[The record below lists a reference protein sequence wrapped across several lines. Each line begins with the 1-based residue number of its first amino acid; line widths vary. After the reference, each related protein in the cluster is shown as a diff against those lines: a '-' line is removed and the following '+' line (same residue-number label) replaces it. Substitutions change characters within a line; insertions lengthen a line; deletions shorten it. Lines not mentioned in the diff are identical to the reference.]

1 MRHAISACRFFYK
14 MQSSRLQNLFL
25 QWRAAR
31 VWVSSLHNNRVLL
44 SASPKVEQKSKN
56 WEKCST
62 AASKICAR
70 VSGSRTK
77 KQKLGKMF
85 YRATSKTARTCQLSY
100 WEVLKKSACTRPVFT
115 APYPNAA
122 SHHRCIQ
129 KHWILQKKEPPK
141 IGRFLRCAAFIF
153 FSVIRS

>member
-62 AASKICAR
+62 AALKICAR

-85 YRATSKTARTCQLSY
+85 YRATPETALPRQLSY
-100 WEVLKKSACTRPVFT
+100 WEVLPKSACTRPVFT

-129 KHWILQKKEPPK
+129 KHWILKKRTAEN
-141 IGRFLRCAAFIF
+141 RTVLEMCRVYLFL
-153 FSVIRS
+153 SY

>member
-1 MRHAISACRFFYK
+1 MAAEFVLGR
-14 MQSSRLQNLFL
+14 
-25 QWRAAR
+25 RAAR

-62 AASKICAR
+62 AALKICAR

-85 YRATSKTARTCQLSY
+85 YRATPETALPRQLSY
-100 WEVLKKSACTRPVFT
+100 WEVLPKSARTPHLHSTASKCSIASPLHPKALDFT
-115 APYPNAA
+115 
-122 SHHRCIQ
+122 
-129 KHWILQKKEPPK
+129 KKEPPK

>member
-1 MRHAISACRFFYK
+1 MS
-14 MQSSRLQNLFL
+14 LFL
-25 QWRAAR
+25 ENAELAAAEFVLGRRAAR

-62 AASKICAR
+62 AALKICAR

-85 YRATSKTARTCQLSY
+85 YRDPQKPRGLVSYHIGKCCQNQPARSP
-100 WEVLKKSACTRPVFT
+100 S
-115 APYPNAA
+115 
-122 SHHRCIQ
+122 S
-129 KHWILQKKEPPK
+129 
-141 IGRFLRCAAFIF
+141 
-153 FSVIRS
+153 

>member
-14 MQSSRLQNLFL
+14 MQSSRLRNLFL

-62 AASKICAR
+62 AALKICAR

-85 YRATSKTARTCQLSY
+85 YRATPETALPRQLSY
-100 WEVLKKSACTRPVFT
+100 WEVLPKFSPH
-115 APYPNAA
+115 APSSQHRVQMQHRITAA
-122 SHHRCIQ
+122 S
-129 KHWILQKKEPPK
+129 KSTGFYKKRTAENRTVLEMCR
-141 IGRFLRCAAFIF
+141 IYLFL
-153 FSVIRS
+153 SY

>member
-1 MRHAISACRFFYK
+1 MRHAFSACRFFYE
-14 MQSSRLQNLFL
+14 MQSSWLRNLFL
-25 QWRAAR
+25 RWRADR

-85 YRATSKTARTCQLSY
+85 YRCPPKPRGLVRYHIGKCCQNQPAR
-100 WEVLKKSACTRPVFT
+100 PIFT
-115 APYPNAA
+115 APRPNAA

-129 KHWILQKKEPPK
+129 KHWILQKKNRRK
-141 IGRFLRCAAFIF
+141 SDG
-153 FSVIRS
+153 S

>member
-1 MRHAISACRFFYK
+1 MRHAISACRFFYE
-14 MQSSRLQNLFL
+14 MQSSWLRNLFL
-25 QWRAAR
+25 RWRADR

-85 YRATSKTARTCQLSY
+85 YRCPPKPRGLVRYHIGKCCQNQPARGPSSQRLIQMQHRITAASKSTGFYKKRTAENRTVLEMCRVYLFLSY
-100 WEVLKKSACTRPVFT
+100 
-115 APYPNAA
+115 
-122 SHHRCIQ
+122 
-129 KHWILQKKEPPK
+129 
-141 IGRFLRCAAFIF
+141 
-153 FSVIRS
+153 

>member
-1 MRHAISACRFFYK
+1 MPFRHVAFFIKCRARGCGIC
-14 MQSSRLQNLFL
+14 S
-25 QWRAAR
+25 WAAGGR

-56 WEKCST
+56 REKCST
-62 AASKICAR
+62 AALKICAR

-100 WEVLKKSACTRPVFT
+100 WEVLPKSACTRPVFT

-129 KHWILQKKEPPK
+129 KHWILQKRTAENRTVLEMCR
-141 IGRFLRCAAFIF
+141 IYLFL
-153 FSVIRS
+153 SY

>member
-14 MQSSRLQNLFL
+14 MQSSRLRNLFL
-25 QWRAAR
+25 RWRADR

-62 AASKICAR
+62 AASKICTR
-70 VSGSRTK
+70 VPESRTK
-77 KQKLGKMF
+77 KQKLGKIF
-85 YRATSKTARTCQLSY
+85 YRATSKTARTRQLSY
-100 WEVLKKSACTRPVFT
+100 WEVLKKSARTRPIFT

-122 SHHRCIQ
+122 THYHCIQ
-129 KHWILQKKEPPK
+129 KHWILQKKRTVENRTVLEMCR
-141 IGRFLRCAAFIF
+141 IYLFL
-153 FSVIRS
+153 SY